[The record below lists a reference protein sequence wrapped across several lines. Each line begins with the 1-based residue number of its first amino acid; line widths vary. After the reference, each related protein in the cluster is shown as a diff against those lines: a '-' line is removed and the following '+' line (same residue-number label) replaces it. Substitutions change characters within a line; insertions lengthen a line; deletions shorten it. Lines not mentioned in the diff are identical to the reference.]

1 MGEQE
6 PFEKI
11 RHRDENG
18 KEYWKARELATAL
31 GYSDYRNFKA
41 VMEKAK
47 ALCLQNGHQP
57 EDHFVDFTEMAELGS
72 GSKRSI
78 ADFLVFLCC
87 CQKINVLNCHVR
99 QIFEIG
105 DLNEYSVFQKTWI
118 TATFHVLIGT
128 I

>member
-18 KEYWKARELATAL
+18 KEYWKARELAVAL

-47 ALCLQNGHQP
+47 VLCLQNGHQP
-57 EDHFVDFTEMAELGS
+57 EDHFVDFTEMVELGS

-78 ADFLVFLCC
+78 ADCRFSRLFMLLSENQCIKLPC
-87 CQKINVLNCHVR
+87 PANL
-99 QIFEIG
+99 
-105 DLNEYSVFQKTWI
+105 
-118 TATFHVLIGT
+118 
-128 I
+128 

>member
-47 ALCLQNGHQP
+47 VASFLLMIIP
-57 EDHFVDFTEMAELGS
+57 VKVAEIMR
-72 GSKRSI
+72 SKSQGTRLSHMRHM
-78 ADFLVFLCC
+78 LVF
-87 CQKINVLNCHVR
+87 K
-99 QIFEIG
+99 
-105 DLNEYSVFQKTWI
+105 
-118 TATFHVLIGT
+118 
-128 I
+128 